1 MNILVSSCLLGLDCR
16 YSGNNCFSES
26 VAALSRQHNLIP
38 VCPEQM
44 GGLPT
49 PRPPLE
55 RVGRRVKDKDGQDFT
70 SAMEKGAAETMKIA
84 VLLSCTHAVLKSGSP
99 SCGSGFIYDGTFSG
113 HKIEGNGILTEKLL
127 AGVIAVTDE
136 DHLDGFIN

>member
-16 YSGNNCFSES
+16 YSGNNCLSER
-26 VAALSRQHNLIP
+26 VAELSMAYNLIP

-55 RVGRRVKDKDGQDFT
+55 RVGSRVTDKDGHDFT
-70 SAMEKGAAETMKIA
+70 DAMEKGAREVLKIA
-84 VLLSCTHAVLKSGSP
+84 GLLSCTHAITKSGSP
-99 SCGSGFIYDGTFSG
+99 SCGCGSIYDGTFTG
-113 HKIEGNGILTEKLL
+113 HMIEGNGILTEMLL
-127 AGVIAVTDE
+127 ADGIIVTDE
-136 DHLDGFIN
+136 NHLNGYTV